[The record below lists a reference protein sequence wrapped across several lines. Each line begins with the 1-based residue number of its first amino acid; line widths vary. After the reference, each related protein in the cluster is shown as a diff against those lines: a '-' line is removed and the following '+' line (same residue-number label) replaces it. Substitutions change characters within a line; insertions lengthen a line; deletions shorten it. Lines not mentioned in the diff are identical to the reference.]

1 MGDFAERYGPWA
13 VVTGAAQGV
22 GLAFAEA
29 ILARGVGVVLVDRAP
44 EVVDV
49 AAGLGSQARGVVAD
63 LVDPGWLDPVRA
75 ASDHLEVGL
84 VVANAAVSYVGRFLD
99 QPAASR
105 DATVQVNCLAPTELA
120 AWALPP
126 MVARGRGGFVATSSG
141 SALGGTASVATY
153 SASKAY
159 VLNLCEAVGWELRG
173 TGVDCQAVVAPS
185 MDTPGWRS
193 HAVDPTK
200 LLAPAVDPR
209 VVVEGALDHLPEGG
223 AYLPDAGLELL
234 DGLDR
239 RARVD
244 LLSHTTASMYPEEYG
259 PIE

>member
-1 MGDFAERYGPWA
+1 MGDFAQRYGPWA

-29 ILARGVGVVLVDRAP
+29 ILARDVGVVLVDRSP

-49 AAGLGSQARGVVAD
+49 VAGLGPQARWVVAD
-63 LVDPGWLDPVRA
+63 LAEPGWLDAVQSA
-75 ASDHLEVGL
+75 TADLEVGL
-84 VVANAAVSYVGRFLD
+84 AVANAAVSVVGRFLD
-99 QPAASR
+99 QPRVSR
-105 DATVQVNCLAPTELA
+105 NAVVQVNCLAPTELA

-193 HAVDPTK
+193 HAVDESK
-200 LLAPAVDPR
+200 LLQAAVDPR
-209 VVVEGALDHLPEGG
+209 VVVEAALDRLPEGG
-223 AYLPDAGLELL
+223 AFLADAGLELV
-234 DGLDR
+234 DGLER
-239 RARVD
+239 RPRVD
-244 LLSHTTASMYPEEYG
+244 LLSRTTASMYPEEYG
-259 PIE
+259 PVG

>member
-1 MGDFAERYGPWA
+1 MADFAERYGPWA

-29 ILARGVGVVLVDRAP
+29 ILARDVAVVLVDRAP

-49 AAGLGSQARGVVAD
+49 AAGLGERARGVVTD
-63 LVDPGWLDPVRA
+63 LAEPGWLDVVRSA
-75 ASDHLEVGL
+75 TADLEVGL
-84 VVANAAVSYVGRFLD
+84 AVANAAVSFVGRFLD

-105 DATVQVNCLAPTELA
+105 LATVQVNCLAATELA

-159 VLNLCEAVGWELRG
+159 VLSLCEAVGWELRD

-193 HAVDPTK
+193 HNVDATK
-200 LLAPAVDPR
+200 LIQPAVDPR
-209 VVVEGALDHLPEGG
+209 AVVEAALDRLPEGG
-223 AYLPDAGLELL
+223 AFLADAGLELV
-234 DGLDR
+234 DGIER
-239 RARVD
+239 RQRVD
-244 LLSHTTASMYPEEYG
+244 LLSRTTASMYPEEYG
-259 PIE
+259 PID